1 MDIKTNHAALRIVM
15 NRISAVYTDIPKIVP
30 AEADGGISEKD
41 ALKRFGEIFSV
52 TDMDDRFYDKIMS
65 VYSALK
71 KLCRTELHPD
81 VSREISMQHES
92 DLKFGDRGER
102 VTALQRMLS
111 AVLLFH
117 GTDIFTEITGDFDS
131 DTEAA
136 VCAFAKLYGL
146 PPTGIADKKLTDYL
160 VRCYLGIAA
169 VIPPFCREI
178 LYVPFNGQIL
188 REGMSGDDVE
198 QLQKMLNRLHEE
210 FPEIPKLTETG
221 RFGSLTAKAVKEA
234 QRLLGIPA
242 TGAAGSNTRNGI
254 AEICSDLYAG
264 SQTANGQFPGYVM
277 KQ

>member
-1 MDIKTNHAALRIVM
+1 MDIKTNRTALRIVM

-30 AEADGGISEKD
+30 AESDGGISERD

-52 TDMDDRFYDKIMS
+52 SDIDNRFYDKIMS
-65 VYSALK
+65 VYNALK
-71 KLCRTELHPD
+71 KLCRTDL
-81 VSREISMQHES
+81 SREISLQYDS
-92 DLKFGDRGER
+92 DLKFGDRGED

-146 PPTGIADKKLTDYL
+146 PPTGIADRKLTDYL
-160 VRCYLGIAA
+160 VRCYLGITA
-169 VIPPFCREI
+169 VIPHLCQEEI
-178 LYVPFNGQIL
+178 IPFNGQML
-188 REGMSGDDVE
+188 REGMSGENVE

-210 FPEIPKLTETG
+210 FPEIPKLTVTG

-234 QRLLGIPA
+234 QRLLEIPA
-242 TGAAGSNTRNGI
+242 TGAVGSNTRNGI
-254 AEICSDLYAG
+254 AEICSDLSAG
-264 SQTANGQFPGYVM
+264 SQAAVGQFPGYIM